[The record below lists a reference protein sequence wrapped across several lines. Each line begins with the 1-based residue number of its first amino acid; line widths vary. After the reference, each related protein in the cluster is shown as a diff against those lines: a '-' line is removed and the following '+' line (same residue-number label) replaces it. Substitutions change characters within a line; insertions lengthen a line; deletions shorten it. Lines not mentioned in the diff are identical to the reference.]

1 MARQVGG
8 YTLHSVVDASG
19 VLAARLAEAF
29 PAATEEDWALAR
41 ELDPAGFGPDG
52 RWALD
57 FRCVAIRRPSGAVT
71 LVDVGIGASGSPASW
86 APLPGRLVDA
96 LDEVGIGVD
105 EVDTVALTHLHEDH
119 CGGVV
124 DADGSPVFAGA
135 RHVVQ
140 AVEVAAVR
148 SDPSVWSYAVEPL
161 RSAGLLDEVDGRV
174 SLDPGIALVPTPGH
188 TVGHQSVIVTAG
200 DEEVVVTGDVL
211 VHAVQ
216 LGNPDVA
223 YRSEADPVAAAE
235 TRRRVFAEA
244 RARGAYLATAHLHTA
259 FISV

>member
-1 MARQVGG
+1 M
-8 YTLHSVVDASG
+8 
-19 VLAARLAEAF
+19 
-29 PAATEEDWALAR
+29 
-41 ELDPAGFGPDG
+41 
-52 RWALD
+52 
-57 FRCVAIRRPSGAVT
+57 
-71 LVDVGIGASGSPASW
+71 
-86 APLPGRLVDA
+86 
-96 LDEVGIGVD
+96 
-105 EVDTVALTHLHEDH
+105 
-119 CGGVV
+119 
-124 DADGSPVFAGA
+124 
-135 RHVVQ
+135 
-140 AVEVAAVR
+140 
-148 SDPSVWSYAVEPL
+148 

-223 YRSEADPVAAAE
+223 YLSEADPVAAAE